1 MNLLPEYHAQPY
13 GRKFKAA
20 FKLFEGTDWH
30 VVPNSEPFDTASEAI
45 EAAKEH
51 VKVRAQFEDTSVEG
65 RAGLGRQ
72 SRYRGMAPQQGAGRS
87 TSP

>member
-51 VKVRAQFEDTSVEG
+51 VKSALNSRIRASKTSRPWPTVSV
-65 RAGLGRQ
+65 
-72 SRYRGMAPQQGAGRS
+72 SRNGAAARRRKKH
-87 TSP
+87 